1 MDALILEKK
10 GELSLRDF
18 PEIDRQEAVLGPRD
32 VRIKLHTVGICGSDV
47 HYYQYGRIGPF
58 VVNEPMILGH
68 EASGTVIETGSLV
81 TRLQIGDRVCM
92 EPGIPDPTAK
102 QPVLECTMLIRPC
115 AFGPLRP
122 FMVFYARPVCT
133 PKRLRLS
140 CPIA

>member
-92 EPGIPDPTAK
+92 EPGIPDPDSKASPSWNVQCGSCRALLGHPAHSWYST
-102 QPVLECTMLIRPC
+102 PDLC
-115 AFGPLRP
+115 APRS
-122 FMVFYARPVCT
+122 VYV
-133 PKRLRLS
+133 
-140 CPIA
+140 